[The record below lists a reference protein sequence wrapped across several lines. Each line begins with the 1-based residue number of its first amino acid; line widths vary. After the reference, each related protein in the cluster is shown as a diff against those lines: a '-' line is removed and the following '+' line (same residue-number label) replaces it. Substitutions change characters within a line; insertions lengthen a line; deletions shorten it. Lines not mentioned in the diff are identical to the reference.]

1 MNNSIFEATGK
12 SLNKTKLR
20 TKVRN
25 FVVDVDEPK
34 AMGGGDEAPNP
45 VEYILIGLAGCI
57 NVVAHHIAGEL
68 DITINNLEIK
78 TSGDINSDKFL
89 GTSDKERAG
98 FQGINLE
105 LSYQSDA
112 PQESID
118 KWLEGISKRC
128 PVKDNLLAETPV
140 TISVKA
146 A

>member
-1 MNNSIFEATGK
+1 MSNLIFEATGK
-12 SLNKTKLR
+12 SLSKTKLR

-25 FVVDVDEPK
+25 FTVDVDEPE
-34 AMGGGDEAPNP
+34 ALGGGDEAPNP
-45 VEYILIGLAGCI
+45 VEYLLIGLAGCI

-78 TSGDINSDKFL
+78 TSGDINIDKFL
-89 GTSDKERAG
+89 GISDKERAG

-112 PQESID
+112 PQESIN

-128 PVKDNLLAETPV
+128 PVKDNLLNETPV